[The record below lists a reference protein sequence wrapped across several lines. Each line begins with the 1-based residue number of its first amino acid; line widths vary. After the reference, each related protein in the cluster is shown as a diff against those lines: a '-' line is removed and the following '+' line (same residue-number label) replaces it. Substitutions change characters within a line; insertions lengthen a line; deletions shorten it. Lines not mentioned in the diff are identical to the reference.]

1 MTVVDLLGMGSQG
14 REARPDPL
22 GAKPSEGTVPSAA
35 ICHPGLPTTWGK
47 LQASLP
53 EWGFIPQCKRRP
65 APGAGKVTPPRKGWD
80 PQLPMLAVQD

>member
-35 ICHPGLPTTWGK
+35 QPQSAGLGRV
-47 LQASLP
+47 
-53 EWGFIPQCKRRP
+53 C
-65 APGAGKVTPPRKGWD
+65 
-80 PQLPMLAVQD
+80 